1 MQLCHIISYQSLF
14 DFIFHVPPFLIMPI
28 FTIIFL
34 LTLVSAVSIRVW
46 LATRHIR
53 YVHTHRNSVPENFS
67 SQISLDAHQK
77 AADYTC
83 AKTRLNYAN
92 ICLDTLL
99 LLILTL
105 GGGLNALNSF
115 WSNWFS
121 APLLQGMIFILG
133 TVLLMGLVEIPI
145 NYYRTFVI
153 EKKFGFNK
161 MTHSMFFVD
170 LIKQGLLGILLGLP
184 LLFGALWLMEKTG
197 ANWWLYVWLMWV
209 GFNLIILSVYPTW
222 IAPLF
227 NKFTPLEDASLK
239 ARIEQLMQKC
249 GFKSS
254 GLFVMDGSR
263 RSSHGNAY
271 FTGFGKNK
279 RIVFFDTLLSHLN
292 PPEIEAVLAH
302 ELGHFKRNHVIK
314 RILLTFTMSLVF
326 LWLLGYLMNQDW
338 FYQGLG
344 VFSSNETLAN
354 ISSHSTA
361 MALLLFFLVMPTF
374 TFLFQPLSSLYS
386 RKHEF
391 EADAYAVEK
400 ASAGDLIQA
409 LVKLYQDNAATLTPD
424 PLHSAFYDSHPP
436 ASVRIARLQ
445 NLAHN

>member
-1 MQLCHIISYQSLF
+1 
-14 DFIFHVPPFLIMPI
+14 MPI
-28 FTIIFL
+28 FTVIFL

-92 ICLDTLL
+92 ICLDTAL

-105 GGGLNALNSF
+105 GGGLNALNFF
-115 WSNWFS
+115 WSSWFS
-121 APLLQGMIFILG
+121 DPLLQGMIFILG

>member
-1 MQLCHIISYQSLF
+1 
-14 DFIFHVPPFLIMPI
+14 MPI
-28 FTIIFL
+28 FTVIFL
-34 LTLVSAVSIRVW
+34 LALVCTVSIRVW

-92 ICLDTLL
+92 ICLDTVL

-344 VFSSNETLAN
+344 VFSSNEALAN